1 MVISQNEIDEL
12 LNNALGAPDEGNDS
26 TNTGK
31 VRDDK
36 VYRAPRIEAKRIN
49 FPYKSPIVK
58 SRNVIY
64 NPNNGTDKFAV
75 TDKVIVRSLDNYME
89 YIVKKEHV

>member
-12 LNNALGAPDEGNDS
+12 LNNALGAPDEGDDS

-36 VYRAPRIEAKRIN
+36 V
-49 FPYKSPIVK
+49 
-58 SRNVIY
+58 
-64 NPNNGTDKFAV
+64 
-75 TDKVIVRSLDNYME
+75 
-89 YIVKKEHV
+89 